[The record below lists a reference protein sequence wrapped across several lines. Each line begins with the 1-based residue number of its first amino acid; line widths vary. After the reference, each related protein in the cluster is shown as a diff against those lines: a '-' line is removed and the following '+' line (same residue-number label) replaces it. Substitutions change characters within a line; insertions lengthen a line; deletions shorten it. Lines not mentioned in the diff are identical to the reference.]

1 MRIKDKPINE
11 RPREK
16 LLELGKESLTN
27 SELLS
32 IIIKTGLKEE
42 NVETISL
49 NLLNK
54 YKLEDLIDIELEELT
69 SIKGIG
75 KVKAIELLSCIELG
89 KRIYLKQSKKLT
101 KLSTPK
107 EIYEY
112 VKYLFIDKNQEIF
125 YCLYFNNK
133 QELINKKLLFIG
145 TINQSIT
152 HPREIFKEA
161 YKLSA
166 STIICIH
173 NHPSNDTTP
182 SNADILFTNSL
193 VEIGKIQGIP
203 IIDHIIVGKD
213 NYYGFLEN
221 NKL

>member
-1 MRIKDKPINE
+1 MRIKDKPLNE

-16 LLELGKESLTN
+16 LLELGRENLTN

-32 IIIKTGLKEE
+32 IILKTGLKDE
-42 NVETISL
+42 NVENISL
-49 NLLNK
+49 KLLNK
-54 YKLEDLIDIELEELT
+54 FTIEDLKNIELEELT

-75 KVKAIELLSCIELG
+75 KVKALELISCIELG
-89 KRIYLKQSKKLT
+89 KRIYLKENKKLK
-101 KLSTPK
+101 KLSSPK
-107 EIYEY
+107 DIFYHL
-112 VKYLFIDKNQEIF
+112 KYLFIDKNQECF

-152 HPREIFKEA
+152 HPRDVFREA

-166 STIICIH
+166 TTIICIH

-182 SNADILFTNSL
+182 SKADISFTKNL

-203 IIDHIIVGKD
+203 IIDHIIIGRD
-213 NYYGFLEN
+213 NYYSFLEHN
-221 NKL
+221 NL

>member
-1 MRIKDKPINE
+1 MRIKDKPLNE

-16 LLELGKESLTN
+16 LIELGKENLTN

-32 IIIKTGLKEE
+32 IILKTGLKGE
-42 NVETISL
+42 NVENISL
-49 NLLNK
+49 KLLNK
-54 YKLEDLIDIELEELT
+54 YNIEELKNISLEELI

-75 KVKAIELLSCIELG
+75 KVKGIELLSCIELG
-89 KRIYLKQSKKLT
+89 KRIYLKENKKLT

-107 EIYEY
+107 DIFNYI
-112 VKYLFIDKNQEIF
+112 KYLFIDKKQEYF

-152 HPREIFKEA
+152 HPREVFKEA

-173 NHPSNDTTP
+173 NHPSNDITP
-182 SNADILFTNSL
+182 SKADLEFTKTL
-193 VEIGKIQGIP
+193 VEVGKIQGIP
-203 IIDHIIVGKD
+203 IIDHIIIGKN
-213 NYYGFLEN
+213 NYYSFLEHN
-221 NKL
+221 IL

>member
-1 MRIKDKPINE
+1 MRIKDKPLNE

-16 LLELGKESLTN
+16 LIELGKENLTN

-32 IIIKTGLKEE
+32 IILKTGLKGE
-42 NVETISL
+42 NVENISL
-49 NLLNK
+49 KLLNK
-54 YKLEDLIDIELEELT
+54 YNIEELKNISLEELI

-75 KVKAIELLSCIELG
+75 KVKGIELLSCIELG
-89 KRIYLKQSKKLT
+89 KRIYLKENKKLT

-107 EIYEY
+107 DIFNN
-112 VKYLFIDKNQEIF
+112 VKYLFIDKNQEYF

-152 HPREIFKEA
+152 HPREVFKEA

-182 SNADILFTNSL
+182 SKADIEFTKNL
-193 VEIGKIQGIP
+193 VKIGRIQGIP
-203 IIDHIIVGKD
+203 VIDHIIIGND
-213 NYYGFLEN
+213 NYYSFLEHN
-221 NKL
+221 NL

>member
-16 LLELGKESLTN
+16 LLELGKENLTN

-32 IIIKTGLKEE
+32 IILKTGLKGE
-42 NVETISL
+42 NVESIAL
-49 NLLNK
+49 KLLNK
-54 YKLEDLIDIELEELT
+54 FKIEELKNIELEELT

-75 KVKAIELLSCIELG
+75 KIKAMELLSCIELG
-89 KRIYLKQSKKLT
+89 KRIYLKENIKLN

-107 EIYEY
+107 DIYEY
-112 VKYLFIDKNQEIF
+112 MKYIFIDKNQEIF

-145 TINQSIT
+145 TINQSLT
-152 HPREIFKEA
+152 HPREIFREA

-173 NHPSNDTTP
+173 NHPSNDTNP
-182 SNADILFTNSL
+182 SKADIVFTKNL

-203 IIDHIIVGKD
+203 IIDHIIIGKD
-213 NYYGFLEN
+213 NYYSFLEN
-221 NKL
+221 NNL

>member
-1 MRIKDKPINE
+1 MRIKDKPLNE

-16 LLELGKESLTN
+16 LLEVGKENLTN

-32 IIIKTGLKEE
+32 IIIKTGLKGE
-42 NVETISL
+42 NVENIAIK
-49 NLLNK
+49 LLNK
-54 YKLEDLIDIELEELT
+54 YNLYELKDISLEELI

-75 KVKAIELLSCIELG
+75 KIKAIELLSCVELG
-89 KRIYLKQSKKLT
+89 KRIYLKDNKKLT

-107 EIYEY
+107 DIFYY
-112 VKYLFIDKNQEIF
+112 VKYLFIDKNQEYF

-173 NHPSNDTTP
+173 NHPSNDTNP
-182 SNADILFTNSL
+182 SKADIEFTKNL
-193 VEIGKIQGIP
+193 VKIGKIQGIP
-203 IIDHIIVGKD
+203 IIDHIIVGND
-213 NYYGFLEN
+213 NYYSFLEHN
-221 NKL
+221 NL

>member
-1 MRIKDKPINE
+1 MRIKDKPLNE

-16 LLELGKESLTN
+16 LLEVGKENLTN

-32 IIIKTGLKEE
+32 IIIKTGLKGE
-42 NVETISL
+42 NVENIAIK
-49 NLLNK
+49 LLNK
-54 YKLEDLIDIELEELT
+54 YNLYELKDISLEELI

-75 KVKAIELLSCIELG
+75 KIKAIELLSCIELG
-89 KRIYLKQSKKLT
+89 KRIYLKDNKKLT

-107 EIYEY
+107 DIFYY
-112 VKYLFIDKNQEIF
+112 VKYLFIDKNQEYF

-152 HPREIFKEA
+152 HPREIYKEA

-173 NHPSNDTTP
+173 NHPSNDTNP
-182 SNADILFTNSL
+182 SKADIEFTKNL
-193 VEIGKIQGIP
+193 VKIGKIQGIP
-203 IIDHIIVGKD
+203 IIDHIIVGND
-213 NYYGFLEN
+213 NYYSFLEHN
-221 NKL
+221 NL

>member
-1 MRIKDKPINE
+1 MRIKDKPLNE

-16 LLELGKESLTN
+16 LLEIGKENLTN

-32 IIIKTGLKEE
+32 IILKTGLKGE
-42 NVETISL
+42 NVENNEL
-49 NLLNK
+49 KLLNK
-54 YKLEDLIDIELEELT
+54 YKLESLKDISLEELIK
-69 SIKGIG
+69 IKGIG

-89 KRIYLKQSKKLT
+89 KRIYLKETKKLT
-101 KLSTPK
+101 KLSTPNN
-107 EIYEY
+107 IFEY
-112 VKYLFIDKNQEIF
+112 IKYLFIDKKQEYF

-182 SNADILFTNSL
+182 SKEDIRFTKNL
-193 VEIGKIQGIP
+193 VEIGRIQGIP
-203 IIDHIIVGKD
+203 IIDHIIIGHD
-213 NYYGFLEN
+213 NYYSFLEHN
-221 NKL
+221 NV

>member
-1 MRIKDKPINE
+1 MRIKDKPLNE

-16 LLELGKESLTN
+16 LLELGKENLTN

-32 IIIKTGLKEE
+32 IILKTGLKGE
-42 NVETISL
+42 NVENIAIK
-49 NLLNK
+49 LLNK
-54 YKLEDLIDIELEELT
+54 YNLYELKDISLEELI

-75 KVKAIELLSCIELG
+75 KIKAIELLSCIELG
-89 KRIYLKQSKKLT
+89 KRLYLKDNKKLT

-107 EIYEY
+107 DIFNY
-112 VKYLFIDKNQEIF
+112 VKYLFIDKNQEYF

-152 HPREIFKEA
+152 HPREVFKEA

-182 SNADILFTNSL
+182 SKADIEFTKNL
-193 VEIGKIQGIP
+193 VKIGRIQGIP
-203 IIDHIIVGKD
+203 VIDHIIIGNN
-213 NYYGFLEN
+213 NYYSFLEHN
-221 NKL
+221 NL

>member
-16 LLELGKESLTN
+16 LLELGKESLTD

-152 HPREIFKEA
+152 HPREVFKEA

-213 NYYGFLEN
+213 NYYSFLEN

>member
-1 MRIKDKPINE
+1 MKIKDKPLSE

-16 LLELGKESLTN
+16 LLEIGKENLTN

-32 IIIKTGLKEE
+32 IILKTGLKGE
-42 NVETISL
+42 NVENISL
-49 NLLNK
+49 KLLNK
-54 YKLEDLIDIELEELT
+54 YNIEDLKNISVEELI

-75 KVKAIELLSCIELG
+75 KVKALELLSCIELG
-89 KRIYLKQSKKLT
+89 KRIYLKENIKLN

-107 EIYEY
+107 DIFNY
-112 VKYLFIDKNQEIF
+112 VKYLFIDKNQEYF

-173 NHPSNDTTP
+173 NHPSNDTNP
-182 SNADILFTNSL
+182 SKDDIIFTKNL

-203 IIDHIIVGKD
+203 IIDHIIIGND
-213 NYYGFLEN
+213 NYYSFLEHN
-221 NKL
+221 NL

>member
-16 LLELGKESLTN
+16 LLEIGKENLTN

-32 IIIKTGLKEE
+32 IILKTGLKGE
-42 NVETISL
+42 NVENIAL
-49 NLLNK
+49 KLLNK
-54 YKLEDLIDIELEELT
+54 YKLESLKDISLEELIK
-69 SIKGIG
+69 IKGIG

-89 KRIYLKQSKKLT
+89 KRIYLKETKKLT

-107 EIYEY
+107 DIFEY
-112 VKYLFIDKNQEIF
+112 IKYLFIDKKQEYF

-182 SNADILFTNSL
+182 SKEDIRFTKNL
-193 VEIGKIQGIP
+193 VEIGRIHGIP
-203 IIDHIIVGKD
+203 IIDHIIIGHD
-213 NYYGFLEN
+213 NYYSFLEHN
-221 NKL
+221 NV

>member
-1 MRIKDKPINE
+1 MRIKDKPLNE

-16 LLELGKESLTN
+16 LIELGKENLTN

-32 IIIKTGLKEE
+32 IILKTGLKGE
-42 NVETISL
+42 NVENISL
-49 NLLNK
+49 KLLNK
-54 YKLEDLIDIELEELT
+54 YNIEDLKNISLEELI

-75 KVKAIELLSCIELG
+75 KVKGIELLSCIELG
-89 KRIYLKQSKKLT
+89 KRIYLKENKKLT

-107 EIYEY
+107 DIYNN
-112 VKYLFIDKNQEIF
+112 VKYLFIDKNQEYF

-182 SNADILFTNSL
+182 SKADIEFTKNL
-193 VEIGKIQGIP
+193 VKIGRIQGIP
-203 IIDHIIVGKD
+203 VIDHIIIGSN
-213 NYYGFLEN
+213 NYYSFLEHN
-221 NKL
+221 NL

>member
-1 MRIKDKPINE
+1 MRIKDKPLNE

-16 LLELGKESLTN
+16 LLEVGKENLTN

-32 IIIKTGLKEE
+32 IIIKTGLKGE
-42 NVETISL
+42 NVENIAIK
-49 NLLNK
+49 LLNK
-54 YKLEDLIDIELEELT
+54 YNLYELKDISLEELI

-75 KVKAIELLSCIELG
+75 KIKAIELLSCIELG
-89 KRIYLKQSKKLT
+89 KRIYLKDNKKLT

-107 EIYEY
+107 DIFYY
-112 VKYLFIDKNQEIF
+112 VKYLFIDKNQEYF

-173 NHPSNDTTP
+173 NHPSNDTNP
-182 SNADILFTNSL
+182 SKADIEFTKNL
-193 VEIGKIQGIP
+193 VKIGKIQGIP
-203 IIDHIIVGKD
+203 IIDHIIVGND
-213 NYYGFLEN
+213 NYYSFLEHN
-221 NKL
+221 NL

>member
-1 MRIKDKPINE
+1 MRIKDKPLNE

-16 LLELGKESLTN
+16 LLELGKENLTN

-32 IIIKTGLKEE
+32 ILLKTGLKGE
-42 NVETISL
+42 NVENISL
-49 NLLNK
+49 KLLNK
-54 YKLEDLIDIELEELT
+54 YNIEELKDISLEELI
-69 SIKGIG
+69 SVKGIG
-75 KVKAIELLSCIELG
+75 KVKAIELIASIELG
-89 KRIYLKQSKKLT
+89 KRIYLKENKKLN

-107 EIYEY
+107 DIYEY
-112 VKYLFIDKNQEIF
+112 VKYLFVDKKQEYF

-182 SNADILFTNSL
+182 SKEDIRFTKSL

-203 IIDHIIVGKD
+203 IIDHIIIGNN
-213 NYYGFLEN
+213 NYYSFLEQN
-221 NKL
+221 NL

>member
-1 MRIKDKPINE
+1 MRIKDKPLNE

-16 LLELGKESLTN
+16 LLELGKENLTN

-32 IIIKTGLKEE
+32 IILKTGLKGE
-42 NVETISL
+42 NVENISL
-49 NLLNK
+49 KLLNK
-54 YKLEDLIDIELEELT
+54 YDLKDLKNIELEELT
-69 SIKGIG
+69 RIKGIG

-89 KRIYLKQSKKLT
+89 KRIYLKDNKKLT
-101 KLSTPK
+101 RLSTPK
-107 EIYEY
+107 DIFHH
-112 VKYLFIDKNQEIF
+112 VKYLFIDKNQEYF

-145 TINQSIT
+145 TINKSIT

-173 NHPSNDTTP
+173 NHPSNDTNP
-182 SNADILFTNSL
+182 SKADILFTKNL

-203 IIDHIIVGKD
+203 IIDHIIIGNN
-213 NYYGFLEN
+213 NYYSFLEQN
-221 NKL
+221 NL

>member
-1 MRIKDKPINE
+1 MRIKDKPLNE

-16 LLELGKESLTN
+16 LIELGKENLTN

-32 IIIKTGLKEE
+32 IILKTGLKGE
-42 NVETISL
+42 NVENISL
-49 NLLNK
+49 KLLNK
-54 YKLEDLIDIELEELT
+54 YNIEELKNISLEELIN
-69 SIKGIG
+69 IKGIG
-75 KVKAIELLSCIELG
+75 KVKGIELLSCIELG
-89 KRIYLKQSKKLT
+89 KRIYLKENKKLT

-107 EIYEY
+107 DIFNN
-112 VKYLFIDKNQEIF
+112 VKYLFIDKNQEYF

-152 HPREIFKEA
+152 HPREVFKEA

-182 SNADILFTNSL
+182 SKSDIEFTKNL
-193 VEIGKIQGIP
+193 VKIGRIQGIP
-203 IIDHIIVGKD
+203 VIDHIIIGSN
-213 NYYGFLEN
+213 NYYSFLEHN
-221 NKL
+221 NL

>member
-16 LLELGKESLTN
+16 LLELGKENLTN

-32 IIIKTGLKEE
+32 IILKTGLKGE
-42 NVETISL
+42 NVESIAL
-49 NLLNK
+49 KLLNK
-54 YKLEDLIDIELEELT
+54 FKIEELKNIELEELT

-75 KVKAIELLSCIELG
+75 KIKAMELLSCIELG
-89 KRIYLKQSKKLT
+89 KRIYLKENIKLN

-107 EIYEY
+107 DIYEY
-112 VKYLFIDKNQEIF
+112 MKYIFIDKNQEIF

-145 TINQSIT
+145 TINQSLT

-173 NHPSNDTTP
+173 NHPSNDTNP
-182 SNADILFTNSL
+182 SKADIVFTKNL

-203 IIDHIIVGKD
+203 IIDHIIIGKD
-213 NYYGFLEN
+213 NYYSFLEN
-221 NKL
+221 NNL

>member
-1 MRIKDKPINE
+1 MKLKEKPLKE

-16 LLELGKESLTN
+16 LLYLGKENLSD
-27 SELLS
+27 SDIIS
-32 IIIKTGLKEE
+32 IILKTGLKGE
-42 NVETISL
+42 NVENISL
-49 NLLNK
+49 NLIKK
-54 YKLEDLIDIELEELT
+54 YSLEDLKEIELQELT

-75 KVKAIELLSCIELG
+75 KVKAIELLACIELG
-89 KRIYLKQSKKLT
+89 KRIYLKENIKLT

-107 EIYEY
+107 DIFNYI
-112 VKYLFIDKNQEIF
+112 KYLFIDKKQEYF

-152 HPREIFKEA
+152 HPREVFKEA

-173 NHPSNDTTP
+173 NHPSNDITP
-182 SNADILFTNSL
+182 SKADLEFTKTL
-193 VEIGKIQGIP
+193 VEVGKIQGIP
-203 IIDHIIVGKD
+203 IIDHIIVGKN
-213 NYYGFLEN
+213 NYYSFLEHN
-221 NKL
+221 IL

>member
-1 MRIKDKPINE
+1 MRIKDKPLNE

-16 LLELGKESLTN
+16 LIELGKENLTN

-32 IIIKTGLKEE
+32 IILKTGLKGE
-42 NVETISL
+42 NVENISL
-49 NLLNK
+49 KLLNK
-54 YKLEDLIDIELEELT
+54 YNIEELKNISLEELI

-75 KVKAIELLSCIELG
+75 KVKGVELLSCIELG
-89 KRIYLKQSKKLT
+89 KRIYLKENKKLT

-107 EIYEY
+107 DIFNN
-112 VKYLFIDKNQEIF
+112 VKYLFIDKNQEYF

-152 HPREIFKEA
+152 HPREVFKEA

-182 SNADILFTNSL
+182 SKSDIEFTKNL
-193 VEIGKIQGIP
+193 VKIGRIQGIP
-203 IIDHIIVGKD
+203 VIDHIIIGSN
-213 NYYGFLEN
+213 NYYSFLEHN
-221 NKL
+221 NL

>member
-1 MRIKDKPINE
+1 MRIKDKPLNE

-16 LLELGKESLTN
+16 LLELGKENLTN

-32 IIIKTGLKEE
+32 ILLKTGLKGE
-42 NVETISL
+42 NVENISL
-49 NLLNK
+49 KLLNK
-54 YKLEDLIDIELEELT
+54 YNIEELKDISLEELI

-75 KVKAIELLSCIELG
+75 KVKAIELIASIELG
-89 KRIYLKQSKKLT
+89 KRIYLKENKKLN

-107 EIYEY
+107 DIYEY
-112 VKYLFIDKNQEIF
+112 VKYLFVDKKQEYF

-182 SNADILFTNSL
+182 SKEDIRFTKSL

-203 IIDHIIVGKD
+203 IIDHIIIGNN
-213 NYYGFLEN
+213 NYYSFLEQ
-221 NKL
+221 NKI

>member
-1 MRIKDKPINE
+1 MRIKDKPLNE

-16 LLELGKESLTN
+16 LIELGKENLTN

-32 IIIKTGLKEE
+32 IILKTGLKGE
-42 NVETISL
+42 NVENISL
-49 NLLNK
+49 KLLNK
-54 YKLEDLIDIELEELT
+54 YNIEDLKNISLEELI

-75 KVKAIELLSCIELG
+75 KVKGIELLSCIELG
-89 KRIYLKQSKKLT
+89 KRIYLKENKKLT

-107 EIYEY
+107 DIFNN
-112 VKYLFIDKNQEIF
+112 VKYLFIDKNQEYF

-182 SNADILFTNSL
+182 SKADIEFTKNL
-193 VEIGKIQGIP
+193 VKIGRIQGIP
-203 IIDHIIVGKD
+203 VIDHIIIGSN
-213 NYYGFLEN
+213 NYYSFLEHN
-221 NKL
+221 NL

>member
-1 MRIKDKPINE
+1 MRIKDKPLNE

-16 LLELGKESLTN
+16 LLEVGKENLTN

-32 IIIKTGLKEE
+32 IIIKTGLKGE
-42 NVETISL
+42 NVENIAIK
-49 NLLNK
+49 LLNK
-54 YKLEDLIDIELEELT
+54 YNLYELKDISLEELI

-75 KVKAIELLSCIELG
+75 KIKAIELLSCVKLEKI
-89 KRIYLKQSKKLT
+89 IYLKDNKKLT

-107 EIYEY
+107 DIFYY
-112 VKYLFIDKNQEIF
+112 VKYLFIDKNQEYF

-173 NHPSNDTTP
+173 NHPSNDTNP
-182 SNADILFTNSL
+182 SKADIEFTKNL
-193 VEIGKIQGIP
+193 VKIGKIQGIP
-203 IIDHIIVGKD
+203 IIDHIIVGND
-213 NYYGFLEN
+213 NYYSFLEHN
-221 NKL
+221 NL

>member
-1 MRIKDKPINE
+1 MRIKDKPLNE

-16 LLELGKESLTN
+16 LIELGKENLTN

-32 IIIKTGLKEE
+32 IILKTGLKGE
-42 NVETISL
+42 NVENISL
-49 NLLNK
+49 KLLNK
-54 YKLEDLIDIELEELT
+54 YNIEELKNISLEELI

-75 KVKAIELLSCIELG
+75 KVKGIELLSCIELG
-89 KRIYLKQSKKLT
+89 KRIYLKENKKLT
-101 KLSTPK
+101 KLSN
-107 EIYEY
+107 
-112 VKYLFIDKNQEIF
+112 VKYLFIDKNQEYF

-152 HPREIFKEA
+152 HPREVFKEA

-182 SNADILFTNSL
+182 SKADIEFTKNL
-193 VEIGKIQGIP
+193 VKIGRIQGIP
-203 IIDHIIVGKD
+203 VIDHIIIGNN
-213 NYYGFLEN
+213 NYYSFLEHN
-221 NKL
+221 NL